1 MQSPMIAPDILN
13 REFFE
18 IRCKILELAASFDR
32 LDRSEGDVAEDRR
45 LDLIHEALDVLQ
57 GSKPDRA
64 EQIQLIFSRPYDDDW
79 QRTFNFAPRP
89 K

>member
-32 LDRSEGDVAEDRR
+32 LDRAEGEVADDRR
-45 LDLIHEALDVLQ
+45 LDLIYEALEVLQ
-57 GSKPDRA
+57 SSEADRA